1 MRVLLLHL
9 LCVSSSSRAS
19 VRGRQ
24 LYVEGARFTVRGVCY
39 SPVPINGSV
48 YFEPYGDYF
57 TAEFSFIWRRDLPLI
72 KAMGANMVRVY
83 GWSKT
88 ADHTAFLDAAH
99 ANGLKV
105 MATFYMVRRA
115 LATRE
120 PASATPRAAPI
131 PTSAPAGRRAARQSR
146 RCTPRSSGTRSSPRS
161 PRSRLQ
167 P

>member
-57 TAEFSFIWRRDLPLI
+57 TREFSFIWRRDLPLI
-72 KAMGANMVRVY
+72 KAIDV
-83 GWSKT
+83 
-88 ADHTAFLDAAH
+88 
-99 ANGLKV
+99 KV
-105 MATFYMVRRA
+105 
-115 LATRE
+115 
-120 PASATPRAAPI
+120 
-131 PTSAPAGRRAARQSR
+131 
-146 RCTPRSSGTRSSPRS
+146 
-161 PRSRLQ
+161 
-167 P
+167 

>member
-115 LATRE
+115 LATRA
-120 PASATPRAAPI
+120 PGRTGADGHIAALVRASFPSMVPPMLLFGPRLISHA
-131 PTSAPAGRRAARQSR
+131 
-146 RCTPRSSGTRSSPRS
+146 
-161 PRSRLQ
+161 
-167 P
+167 